1 MAYMTIETV
10 GSLEPTL
17 DIDGIPYVINIKEY
31 ESFIKQCGQFMDS
44 DAQGMQVM
52 TQIIS
57 DQLIDSAK
65 DSTKIAELRP
75 QLKFLRE
82 LGFFLQVIASPA
94 D

>member
-1 MAYMTIETV
+1 MTIEPVLT
-10 GSLEPTL
+10 LQPTI
-17 DIDGIPYVINIKEY
+17 DIEGTPYVVNIKEY
-31 ESFIKQCGQFMDS
+31 ESFLKQCRQFMDA
-44 DAQGMQVM
+44 DAESMQVM

-82 LGFFLQVIASPA
+82 LGFFLQVMTSPA

>member
-1 MAYMTIETV
+1 MIVETV
-10 GSLEPTL
+10 DP
-17 DIDGIPYVINIKEY
+17 IQQVINIDGLSYVMNVKEY
-31 ESFIKQCGQFMDS
+31 ESFIKQCEKFMETDGDS
-44 DAQGMQVM
+44 ILTM

-65 DSTKIAELRP
+65 DNTKVAELRP

-82 LGFFLQVIASPA
+82 LGFFMKVLLVPV

>member
-1 MAYMTIETV
+1 MTIETV
-10 GSLEPTL
+10 GTLEPTL
-17 DIDGIPYVINIKEY
+17 NIDGVPHVINVKEY
-31 ESFIKQCGQFMDS
+31 ESFIKQCGQFMES
-44 DAQGMQVM
+44 DAQSLQLM

>member
-1 MAYMTIETV
+1 MTIEPV
-10 GSLEPTL
+10 LALQPTI
-17 DIDGIPYVINIKEY
+17 DIDGTPYVVNIKEY
-31 ESFIKQCGQFMDS
+31 ESFLKQCRQFMDA
-44 DAQGMQVM
+44 DAESMQVM

-82 LGFFLQVIASPA
+82 LGFFLQVITSPA